1 MKVYSILFSSHFYKF
16 TNSPL
21 NPVHILS
28 FFFSFYP
35 NSRYLENHQIHIIFI
50 PFCAKYN
57 IKINI
62 CIKNNLM
69 GIFSKGLKGCVFY
82 IIISNSFSFYFCTL
96 IGQSRFLPMN
106 IVQRYW
112 VITIWHIKVQSVKV
126 TFMENNCHYF
136 LI

>member
-35 NSRYLENHQIHIIFI
+35 NSRHLENHQIHIIFI

-69 GIFSKGLKGCVFY
+69 GIFSKGLKGCVIY

-106 IVQRYW
+106 IVQRNW
-112 VITIWHIKVQSVKV
+112 VITIWHIKCKVWKWLLWKTTV
-126 TFMENNCHYF
+126 TFF
-136 LI
+136 